1 MAGRKL
7 SRWHK
12 ASAIVPMAILVG
24 AWGAALAGPGT
35 AVSTSTSSAALP
47 DVPEVAITAPAT
59 VSGDPGSGARE
70 DLDDILKTL
79 SKTGIPAPALVAY
92 QRAESLLSQADA
104 TCRLPWNLV
113 AAIGRV
119 ESNHGRI
126 GESSLHAD
134 GLVKPGIIGP
144 ALNGDNGTTRVP
156 DTDKGKID
164 GDTVWDRAVGPMQF
178 LPATWEAVGLDADG
192 DGKKNPQDIDDAA
205 TAAAVYLCAGAGDLS
220 QRSEASAAVY
230 RYNDSSSYVRKV
242 LAVSEAYAAGD
253 FTQAPDGY
261 GANDQVTSVEDDAT
275 IESKGEA
282 APKEEQPK
290 DKQPAKKSDEK
301 SGAKPGTGDKGAS
314 DDDSSGS
321 PGNGG
326 GSSSAPK
333 PSPSPSPS
341 PSPTESGKPGN
352 QQEATL
358 VCLLKGISLLD
369 VPALTK
375 CITNLLK

>member
-35 AVSTSTSSAALP
+35 AVSTGTSPAALP
-47 DVPEVAITAPAT
+47 DVPQAAIAAPAT

-79 SKTGIPAPALVAY
+79 SKSGIPAPALVAY
-92 QRAESLLSQADA
+92 QRAESLLSQADPA
-104 TCRLPWNLV
+104 CRVPWNLV

-119 ESNHGRI
+119 ESDHGRI
-126 GESSLHAD
+126 GASSLHSD
-134 GLVKPGIIGP
+134 GLAKPSIIGP
-144 ALNGDNGTTRVP
+144 ALNGDNGTARIP

-205 TAAAVYLCAGAGDLS
+205 TAAAVYLCAGSGDLS
-220 QRSEASAAVY
+220 QRSEVSAAVY
-230 RYNDSSSYVRKV
+230 RYNNSSSYVRKV

-253 FTQAPDGY
+253 FAPAPDGY
-261 GANDQVTSVEDDAT
+261 GANNQITPADDDAT
-275 IESKGEA
+275 IESKGET
-282 APKEEQPK
+282 APKDEQPK
-290 DKQPAKKSDEK
+290 DKQPAKSDK
-301 SGAKPGTGDKGAS
+301 TSPAKPGAADTGTGDTGG

-321 PGNGG
+321 ASNGG

-341 PSPTESGKPGN
+341 PTESGKPSDDRLPLKCIAKNVSELKVLG
-352 QQEATL
+352 
-358 VCLLKGISLLD
+358 LL
-369 VPALTK
+369 K
-375 CITNLLK
+375 CITGL